1 MNHKIYLKNLS
12 KAINEIDHNS
22 IQKLIHFVKN
32 TKNKNKKILTIGNG
46 GSALTAQHFITDW
59 NKSINLKTQKPFR
72 GLSLVD
78 NIGLITAYAND
89 ISYEDIFV
97 EQLKNIY
104 EKGDLLIAI
113 SGSGNSP
120 NIVKAVQYCN
130 SINGKSFSLIGYDGG
145 KLKKISK
152 NFIHINV
159 NDMQIVEDIHLS
171 IGHIVMRS
179 ILNEK

>member
-1 MNHKIYLKNLS
+1 MKPKVYLNNLS
-12 KAINEIDHNS
+12 KAISEIDCNS
-22 IQKLIHFVKN
+22 IQKLISLVNKSRKN
-32 TKNKNKKILTIGNG
+32 NKKILTIGNG

-59 NKSINLKTQKPFR
+59 NKFINLKTLKPFR

-78 NIGLITAYAND
+78 NIGIITAYAND

-97 EQLKNIY
+97 EQIKNIY

-113 SGSGNSP
+113 SGSGNSH
-120 NIVKAVQYCN
+120 NIIKAVEYCN
-130 SINGKSFSLIGYDGG
+130 SINANVFSLIGYDGG

-152 NFIHINV
+152 NFIHINI

-171 IGHIVMRS
+171 IGHIVMKS

>member
-1 MNHKIYLKNLS
+1 MTPKIYLKKLS
-12 KAINEIDHNS
+12 KSINEIDYNS
-22 IQKLIHFVKN
+22 IKKLINFIN
-32 TKNKNKKILTIGNG
+32 RARIKNKKILTMGNG

-59 NKSINLKTQKPFR
+59 NKFINLKTQKPFR

-78 NIGLITAYAND
+78 NIGIITAYAND
-89 ISYEDIFV
+89 LSYENIFV

-104 EKGDLLIAI
+104 EKGDLIIAI
-113 SGSGNSP
+113 SGSGNSQ
-120 NIVKAVQYCN
+120 NIIKAVEYCN
-130 SINGKSFSLIGYDGG
+130 KINAKVFSLIGYDGG